1 MKVYG
6 YAAQQAKTPLK
17 PYSFERR
24 EPGDNDVVIDIQ
36 YCGICHSDIHQVN
49 DEWRGSTY
57 PMVPGHEIVGI
68 VKKVGQNVTRY
79 AVDNRVGVGCFI
91 DSCRK
96 CGPCLKGL
104 EQYCEDGPTL
114 TYNGVEIDGKTRTQG
129 GYSNKIIVNENYVLR
144 IPDNLSMDRA
154 APLLC
159 AGITMY
165 SPLMHW
171 EAGPGKKV
179 GIVGL
184 GGLGHMGVKI
194 AHALGAE
201 VSVLS
206 HSLKKQNEAKK
217 MGADKFYVAANNT
230 SSSSSSNTQESFD
243 ELDRYF
249 DLIINTLSVEI
260 DWNRYLNL
268 VALDGTMVVVGLPEK
283 EAPLN
288 VSSLINARRSL
299 AGSVIG
305 GIRET
310 QEMLDFCSKHNI
322 ASDIELI
329 PIQKVNEAYS
339 RVVSSDVRYRFVIDT
354 KSLD

>member
-1 MKVYG
+1 MKVHG
-6 YAAQQAKTPLK
+6 YAAQQAKAPLK

-24 EPGDNDVVIDIQ
+24 EPGDNDVVIGIQ
-36 YCGICHSDIHQVN
+36 YCGICHTDIHQVN
-49 DEWRGSTY
+49 DEWGGSTY

-68 VKKVGQNVTRY
+68 VKGVGPKVTRY
-79 AVDNRVGVGCFI
+79 AVGDIVGVGCFV

-104 EQYCEDGPTL
+104 EQYCIEGPLL
-114 TYNGVEIDGKTRTQG
+114 TYNGVERDGQTRTKG
-129 GYSNKIIVNENYVLR
+129 GYSDKIVVDENYVLR
-144 IPDNLSMDRA
+144 IPDNLQMDRA

-171 EAGPGKKV
+171 NAGPGKRV

-201 VSVLS
+201 VTVLS
-206 HSLKKQNEAKK
+206 HSLRKQDEAKK
-217 MGADKFYVAANNT
+217 MGADKFYAFASST
-230 SSSSSSNTQESFD
+230 SSSLNGQEGFH
-243 ELDRYF
+243 ELKGYF

-260 DWNRYLNL
+260 DWNLYLNL
-268 VALDGTMVVVGLPEK
+268 LALDGTMIVVGLPEK
-283 EAPLN
+283 ETLLSA
-288 VSSLINARRSL
+288 SSLIDARRNL

-329 PIQKVNEAYS
+329 PIQKVNEAYP
-339 RVVSSDVRYRFVIDT
+339 RIVKSDVRYRFVIDT
-354 KSLD
+354 KSLV

>member
-1 MKVYG
+1 MKVHG
-6 YAAQQAKTPLK
+6 YAAQQAKAPLSQ
-17 PYSFERR
+17 YSFERR
-24 EPGDNDVVIDIQ
+24 DARDNDVVIDIQ
-36 YCGICHSDIHQVN
+36 YCGICHTDIHQVN
-49 DEWRGSTY
+49 DEWGGSTY

-68 VKKVGQNVTRY
+68 VKEVGPKVTRY
-79 AVDNRVGVGCFI
+79 TVGDRVGVGCFV

-96 CGPCLKGL
+96 CDPCLKGL
-104 EQYCEDGPTL
+104 EQYCIEGPVL
-114 TYNGVEIDGKTRTQG
+114 TYNGVERDGQTRTQG
-129 GYSNKIIVNENYVLR
+129 GYSNKIVVDENYVLR
-144 IPDNLSMDRA
+144 IPDNLPMDRA

-165 SPLMHW
+165 SPLIHW
-171 EAGPGKKV
+171 KAGPGKKV
-179 GIVGL
+179 GIVGF

-206 HSLKKQNEAKK
+206 HSLRKQDEAKK
-217 MGADKFYVAANNT
+217 MGANKFYAT
-230 SSSSSSNTQESFD
+230 TTPSSSNNQDSFN
-243 ELDRYF
+243 ELKGYF

-260 DWNRYLNL
+260 DWNLYLNL
-268 VALDGTMVVVGLPEK
+268 LALDGTMVVVGLPEK
-283 EAPLN
+283 ETPLN
-288 VSSLINARRSL
+288 ASSLINARHSL

-310 QEMLDFCSKHNI
+310 QEMLDFCSNHNI
-322 ASDIELI
+322 VSDIELI
-329 PIQKVNEAYS
+329 PIQGVNNAYP